1 MESTSPPT
9 SSSCTHLRTCSNSGE
24 PMAAYSPPTQG
35 MMSCPTFS
43 RSVSEARVLSTQRWS
58 AAESGVVAPGLAG
71 PSRRRAEASTPGTM
85 VGCTSDDAGAQA
97 KTNAATPILK
107 LESMIS
113 YRRNV
118 RGTCQ
123 RLVRLT
129 KNPGIG
135 RGFFLKCRLGR
146 SGKWKV
152 GSGKR
157 SAKLLYLL
165 ALLVKMGR
173 GAAVVAV
180 TVMSLVA
187 VPVYPLPPLNDTPVL
202 VMTFVADPV
211 YRVFRS

>member
-1 MESTSPPT
+1 MERTSPPT

-43 RSVSEARVLSTQRWS
+43 RSVSEPRVLSTQCWS

-123 RLVRLT
+123 RLVRLK

-135 RGFFLKCRLGR
+135 RGVFSQMSPRAKREA
-146 SGKWKV
+146 

-157 SAKLLYLL
+157 EAKREASL
-165 ALLVKMGR
+165 AVSDIGQDRSSDRCGGR
-173 GAAVVAV
+173 DAYDAPGG
-180 TVMSLVA
+180 
-187 VPVYPLPPLNDTPVL
+187 DGI
-202 VMTFVADPV
+202 DP
-211 YRVFRS
+211 